1 NFEYDQKVLGA
12 YTTAAYEMDK
22 WGVQG
27 GLRVENTDL
36 KTLLTNTNESNSQNF
51 TNLFPSI
58 HTSYK
63 LSDGVSFQAGY
74 SRRILRPRLWDL
86 NPFFNISNN
95 YSIRMGNP
103 DLQPEF
109 TDSYELTSIYR
120 IGTASFSS
128 SVYYKYTTDVIER
141 VTRFDD
147 NVTISTP
154 QNIGSNGAVGFET
167 NGKYSPNRWLTL
179 TGDFNY
185 NYFNRDGNF
194 EGQSFAFSGDQW
206 SSKLGTK
213 LKLPADIDVELT
225 GNYRSGYETIQG
237 EISGFAF

>member
-1 NFEYDQKVLGA
+1 
-12 YTTAAYEMDK
+12 
-22 WGVQG
+22 
-27 GLRVENTDL
+27 
-36 KTLLTNTNESNSQNF
+36 
-51 TNLFPSI
+51 
-58 HTSYK
+58 
-63 LSDGVSFQAGY
+63 
-74 SRRILRPRLWDL
+74 
-86 NPFFNISNN
+86 
-95 YSIRMGNP
+95 MGNP

-237 EISGFAF
+237 EISGFAFLDVGIRKKILKGKAVVNLAVRDLFESRKYERYVLQPTFETYNLSQRGRTITFGVSYAFGKGEAMTYSGGRRR